1 VLWVAAECSAFDTD
15 PMTAFKSS
23 MFFFLLVSMAAAR
36 GAAASPPSPT
46 RAPTGCAS
54 PAPRHLRVHLIN
66 GAGAVARMLDDAQAE
81 AAKIW
86 TTAGLR
92 LVWTAPPTS
101 FDVTD
106 PGTVVLIVRP
116 ALSRRSGVESGSSR
130 AVPDPAL
137 GWVLFDGND
146 KRGFIE
152 VSLDAITS
160 IVMRGVYLEKSVPD
174 LPRRVQTDLLG
185 RGLGRVIAHE
195 IGHWR
200 MGREHARRGLMK
212 ESLNP
217 QDLIDW
223 VAGRLPRGWTAGE
236 CGERRER

>member
-1 VLWVAAECSAFDTD
+1 
-15 PMTAFKSS
+15 MTAFKSS
-23 MFFFLLVSMAAAR
+23 MFLFLLASMAAAP
-36 GAAASPPSPT
+36 GAAASPASPT
-46 RAPTGCAS
+46 PAPAGCAA
-54 PAPRHLRVHLIN
+54 PVPRHLRVHLIN
-66 GAGAVARMLDDAQAE
+66 DAGAVPRMLDEARAE

-86 TTAGLR
+86 SPAGLR
-92 LVWTAPPTS
+92 LAWTAPPTS

-106 PGTVVLIVRP
+106 PGTVVLIVRR
-116 ALSRRSGVESGSSR
+116 ALSRRSGVKSGNSR

-137 GWVLFDGND
+137 GWLLFDGND

-152 VSLDAITS
+152 VSLEAITS
-160 IVMRGVYLEKSVPD
+160 VVMRGVYPDKPVLD
-174 LPRRVQTDLLG
+174 LPRRAQTDLLG

-200 MGREHARRGLMK
+200 MGREHAREGLMK
-212 ESLNP
+212 ESFNP

-223 VAGRLPRGWTAGE
+223 VAAWFPRAAGE

>member
-1 VLWVAAECSAFDTD
+1 
-15 PMTAFKSS
+15 
-23 MFFFLLVSMAAAR
+23 MFFFLFVSMAAAR

-46 RAPTGCAS
+46 GAPTGCAP
-54 PAPRHLRVHLIN
+54 PASRHLRVHLIN
-66 GAGAVARMLDDAQAE
+66 QAGAIPRVLDDAQAE

-86 TTAGLR
+86 TAAGLR
-92 LVWTAPPTS
+92 LAWTAPPTS

-106 PGTVVLIVRP
+106 SGTVLLIVRR
-116 ALSRRSGVESGSSR
+116 ALSRRSGGESGTPR
-130 AVPDPAL
+130 AVPGPAL
-137 GWVLFDGND
+137 GWILFDGND

-152 VSLDAITS
+152 VSLDEITS
-160 IVMRGVYLEKSVPD
+160 LVMRGVYRDKSVPD

-212 ESLNP
+212 ESLNAV
-217 QDLIDW
+217 DLIDW
-223 VAGRLPRGWTAGE
+223 VAGRLPRGWTTGE

>member
-1 VLWVAAECSAFDTD
+1 
-15 PMTAFKSS
+15 
-23 MFFFLLVSMAAAR
+23 MFFFLLVSIAAAR
-36 GAAASPPSPT
+36 GAAASPPSPI
-46 RAPTGCAS
+46 RAATGCA
-54 PAPRHLRVHLIN
+54 PRAPRHLRVHLIN
-66 GAGAVARMLDDAQAE
+66 DAGAVPRLLDDARAE
-81 AAKIW
+81 VAKIW
-86 TTAGLR
+86 TTAALR
-92 LVWTAPPTS
+92 LAWTAPPTS

-106 PGTVVLIVRP
+106 PGTVLLIVRR
-116 ALSRRSGVESGSSR
+116 ALSSRSGVESGNSR

-146 KRGFIE
+146 KRGFVE

-160 IVMRGVYLEKSVPD
+160 VVMRGVYRDMPVPD
-174 LPRRVQTDLLG
+174 LPRRAQTDLLG

-200 MGREHARRGLMK
+200 MGREHTRRGLMK

-223 VAGRLPRGWTAGE
+223 VAAPLPRGWTAGE
-236 CGERRER
+236 CGERER

>member
-1 VLWVAAECSAFDTD
+1 
-15 PMTAFKSS
+15 
-23 MFFFLLVSMAAAR
+23 MAATR

-46 RAPTGCAS
+46 RAPTGCAA
-54 PAPRHLRVHLIN
+54 PALRNLRVHLIN
-66 GAGAVARMLDDAQAE
+66 AAGAVPRMLDDAEAE

-86 TTAGLR
+86 TTAGLD
-92 LVWTAPPTS
+92 VAWTAPPTS

-106 PGTVVLIVRP
+106 PGTVVLVVRP
-116 ALSRRSGVESGSSR
+116 ALSRRSAVESGSSR
-130 AVPDPAL
+130 AVPGPAL
-137 GWVLFDGND
+137 GWILFDAND

-160 IVMRGVYLEKSVPD
+160 VVMRGVYRERPVRD
-174 LPRRVQTDLLG
+174 LPRRTQSDLLG
-185 RGLGRVIAHE
+185 RSLGRVIAHE

-217 QDLIDW
+217 QDLVDW
-223 VAGRLPRGWTAGE
+223 AAGRLPRGWTAGE
-236 CGERRER
+236 CREPER

>member
-1 VLWVAAECSAFDTD
+1 
-15 PMTAFKSS
+15 
-23 MFFFLLVSMAAAR
+23 MFFFLLASMAVAR

-46 RAPTGCAS
+46 PAPAGCAA

-66 GAGAVARMLDDAQAE
+66 DAGAIPRMLDDARAE
-81 AAKIW
+81 AARIW

-92 LVWTAPPTS
+92 LAWTAPPAS
-101 FDVTD
+101 VAVAD
-106 PGTVVLIVRP
+106 PETVVLIVRR
-116 ALSRRSGVESGSSR
+116 ALSRRSARGSGSSR

-137 GWVLFDGND
+137 GWLLFEGND

-152 VSLDAITS
+152 VSLGAITS
-160 IVMRGVYLEKSVPD
+160 VVMRGVYRDTPVPD
-174 LPRRVQTDLLG
+174 LPRRAQTDLLG

-200 MGREHARRGLMK
+200 MGREHTRRGLMK

-217 QDLIDW
+217 QELIDW
-223 VAGRLPRGWTAGE
+223 VAASLPRGWKAGE
-236 CGERRER
+236 CGELRER

>member
-1 VLWVAAECSAFDTD
+1 MAAETSPFDSG
-15 PMTAFKSS
+15 PMTAFKFS
-23 MFFFLLVSMAAAR
+23 MFVFFLASMAAAR
-36 GAAASPPSPT
+36 GAAASPPSP
-46 RAPTGCAS
+46 AGCAA

-66 GAGAVARMLDDAQAE
+66 DAGAVPRMLDDARAE

-86 TTAGLR
+86 TPAGLR
-92 LVWTAPPTS
+92 LAWTAPPTS

-106 PGTVVLIVRP
+106 PGTAVLIVRR
-116 ALSRRSGVESGSSR
+116 ALSRRAGVKSGSSR

-137 GWVLFDGND
+137 GWLLFDGND

-160 IVMRGVYLEKSVPD
+160 VVMRGVYPNKPVLD
-174 LPRRVQTDLLG
+174 LPRRAQTDLLG

-223 VAGRLPRGWTAGE
+223 TAGRLPRAWTAGE

>member
-1 VLWVAAECSAFDTD
+1 
-15 PMTAFKSS
+15 

-46 RAPTGCAS
+46 RAPTGCAP
-54 PAPRHLRVHLIN
+54 PARHLRVHLIN
-66 GAGAVARMLDDAQAE
+66 EADAVPRVLDDAQAE

-86 TTAGLR
+86 TAAGLR
-92 LVWTAPPTS
+92 LAWTAPPTS

-106 PGTVVLIVRP
+106 PGTVLLIVRR
-116 ALSRRSGVESGSSR
+116 ALSRHSGVESGNSR
-130 AVPDPAL
+130 AVPDSAL
-137 GWVLFDGND
+137 GWLLLDGND

-160 IVMRGVYLEKSVPD
+160 VVMRGVYRDRPVPD
-174 LPRRVQTDLLG
+174 LPRRAQTDLLG

-212 ESLNP
+212 ESLNF

-223 VAGRLPRGWTAGE
+223 VAAPLPRGWTAGE
-236 CGERRER
+236 CGERER